1 MAAHPLLT
9 GAPIEPPYLHENNMV
24 SWAPIELHIAFH
36 AVSLPRPDSVC
47 TFKVD
52 PPGRMVTLSGMER
65 LTLAELKGQVEEL
78 ARYLSENS
86 PSREELEARLELYGK
101 LVVKRDRK
109 AA

>member
-1 MAAHPLLT
+1 
-9 GAPIEPPYLHENNMV
+9 
-24 SWAPIELHIAFH
+24 
-36 AVSLPRPDSVC
+36 
-47 TFKVD
+47 
-52 PPGRMVTLSGMER
+52 MVTLSGMER
-65 LTLAELKGQVEEL
+65 LTLAELKRQVEEL